1 MACSSSSNFIFNL
14 WQGLGAEKVG
24 VIAIVLPLCASKCSH
39 VTPLEA
45 AFPGLSQQEKPQT
58 WLGCSSVAQSLGSA
72 IRTAGS
78 ACLSGPTAGLGQ
90 PWLHIE
96 PGVHRGILSQMTASG
111 AGRADDLGVL
121 LGRVAVGHT
130 GG

>member
-45 AFPGLSQQEKPQT
+45 AFPGLSQQRSPKPG
-58 WLGCSSVAQSLGSA
+58 WGVAQWHSPWVQPSGLQALPACQDRLQVWVNLGYILSLGY
-72 IRTAGS
+72 IEGS
-78 ACLSGPTAGLGQ
+78 CLK
-90 PWLHIE
+90 
-96 PGVHRGILSQMTASG
+96 
-111 AGRADDLGVL
+111 
-121 LGRVAVGHT
+121 
-130 GG
+130 